1 MNHVTDQRINPNR
14 QLVFCDRDKLGAVQ
28 LSVCFNVFPGF
39 QTAIFPAKYPSAL
52 WPLQTVVEFIL
63 RLMNAIRIDHLRST
77 PYGVQKVILMMI
89 LRPHG
94 VLRKRHP

>member
-14 QLVFCDRDKLGAVQ
+14 QLVFCDRDKLGADR
-28 LSVCFNVFPGF
+28 LSVCFNVFSGF
-39 QTAIFPAKYPSAL
+39 QIAIFPAKYPSAL

-77 PYGVQKVILMMI
+77 PSGVQNTILMI

-94 VLRKRHP
+94 V